1 LCINN
6 FWALLVFFG
15 HGQKALLSKIIMY
28 NNSKSAS
35 FGGRR
40 NRNTQSQPQSGGFR
54 NFSAPRPSFGGSSSR
69 PSSGQRGRFG
79 NSRKPRIFGEDLN
92 ASLFIKKAEEIVRI
106 EEVNVK
112 NTFEDFGFDQILLKN
127 IMDKGYIK
135 PTQIQDEVIPVVMT
149 GQDVLGIANTGTGKT
164 AAFVLPIIDQIIKNP
179 NKRVLILAP
188 TRELAQQIK
197 DEIRSFTFGLKV
209 YVTLAI
215 GGAFMRE
222 QIMDIRRDPHIIV
235 GTPGRIKDLGDR
247 RVINFSIMDTLVL
260 DEVDRMLDMGFIN
273 DIRSIVE
280 KISMDRQTLFFSA
293 TMDRKMEVLV
303 NSFLQNPARISIKT
317 QNSSDHVEQN
327 VVMVNRNNKE
337 EMLVKLL
344 RQSEFKKVL
353 VFAATKMIVEKISN
367 NLIDDGFKAGS
378 LHGDKPQHKR
388 QRTLRAFKEN
398 EINIL
403 VATDVAARGLDV
415 ADISHVIN
423 YDKPNNYEDYI
434 HRIGRTGRAN
444 AKGYALTFIESRY

>member
-1 LCINN
+1 
-6 FWALLVFFG
+6 
-15 HGQKALLSKIIMY
+15 MY
-28 NNSKSAS
+28 NNRNAS
-35 FGGRR
+35 FGRG
-40 NRNTQSQPQSGGFR
+40 NRNSQAGGFR
-54 NFSAPRPSFGGSSSR
+54 NFSAPRPSFGSR
-69 PSSGQRGRFG
+69 PNSGQGNRFS
-79 NSRKPRIFGEDLN
+79 NSRKPKRFGENLD
-92 ASLFIKKAEEIVRI
+92 ASLFIKKAQEIIRI
-106 EEVNVK
+106 EEVDVK
-112 NTFEDFGFDQILLKN
+112 NTFEDFGFDQVLLKN
-127 IMDKGYIK
+127 IQDKGYIK
-135 PTQIQDEVIPVVMT
+135 PTQIQDEVIPVVLT

-179 NKRVLILAP
+179 NKRVIILAP

-197 DEIRSFTFGLKV
+197 DEIRSFTFGLRV
-209 YVTLAI
+209 FVTLAI
-215 GGAFMRE
+215 GGSFMRE

-247 RVINFSIMDTLVL
+247 RVINFSQMDMLVL

-273 DIRSIVE
+273 DIRAIVE
-280 KISMDRQTLFFSA
+280 KIPADRQTLFFSA
-293 TMDRKMEVLV
+293 TMDRKMEGLV

-317 QNSSDHVEQN
+317 QNSSDHVDQN

-353 VFAATKMIVEKISN
+353 VFGATKMIVEKISN
-367 NLIDDGFKAGS
+367 NLIDTGFRAGS

-444 AKGYALTFIESRY
+444 AKGYALTFIESKY